1 MNYHSLHG
9 RDIAELQATTEQ
21 PEEAVLVGPEAACG
35 ERLLREDG
43 DDVYAFAHDV
53 IREVVSVDR
62 HAAAVVHI
70 ANVVKQ
76 MAVPSG

>member
-1 MNYHSLHG
+1 
-9 RDIAELQATTEQ
+9 
-21 PEEAVLVGPEAACG
+21 VGPEAARG
-35 ERLLREDG
+35 ARLLREDG
-43 DDVYAFAHDV
+43 DDVCAFAHDV

-70 ANVVKQ
+70 SHEVKR